1 MIMASVGGGGWGR
14 GIDSNEAL
22 CYFLLLCPNFKQF

>member
-1 MIMASVGGGGWGR
+1 MIMASVGGGGGGR
-14 GIDSNEAL
+14 GVGSNVAL